1 MKNIFS
7 VKNKLIVLIV
17 LPLLLT
23 SGLAIFAIQQLGSIS
38 STALNVADKRIMP
51 LSRLSKISRFYT
63 QGIVDVAHKTRAQ
76 MLFWGEAGSLFSD
89 KVAELDREWQ
99 AYLQSDLSSQE
110 RLIIEENEMA
120 FSSAK
125 QTLNK
130 LSELIAEQSNYG
142 MGNYID
148 LELYAGIEPIL
159 SVLTQLTELQGRL
172 AVSSGANAKV
182 NAQQAITTIY
192 FVVAALILL
201 MTLSST
207 WIIRGIRKRINI
219 LLATITAVE
228 SNNDFT
234 LRAQVPAGDE
244 FSDMARRFNRMMESI
259 GKLINGL
266 QQVGEKLNNS
276 ASELASINSDARQ
289 QVQIQQHEIQNLSQ
303 AVQQVNESACLVLST
318 IEQSQQATEHANQSA
333 VKGNVTVQDT
343 INSIDLLSVQVTTSV
358 SGIDELQEQSESIGS
373 VMAVIRNI
381 AEQTNLLALNAA
393 IEAARA
399 GEQGRGFA
407 VVADEVRQLA
417 SRTADST
424 QEIQGIVESLQSGT
438 KKATTE
444 MLTGSKL
451 SQSTVEHA
459 QLSGVALNQIE
470 EVVCT
475 ILDKSREI
483 AQAAQQQLSDTE
495 TVSNRA
501 FKIDELAQQTVDLSQ
516 SATTIGNGVAE
527 LSEQLQFSL
536 RQFKTVC

>member
-76 MLFWGEAGSLFSD
+76 MLFWGEAESLFSD
-89 KVAELDREWQ
+89 KVAELDSEWQ

-110 RLIIEENEMA
+110 RIIIEENEMA

-130 LSELIAEQSNYG
+130 LSELIAAQSNYG